1 MIQYSFLEEFET
13 LDELQST
20 LQQLKSNP
28 NAPGTAGAMNNSI
41 YGTGKGGKGNNVE
54 SSMSSGSGKQNRRQ
68 REGSN
73 PNMNT
78 HPAPLVSATSTSAL
92 SVSSKTQQHYQY
104 YTQLFIELLEELC
117 KVLTTRITSPGNTS
131 NTITVDTLQQTFR
144 KHRENLADG
153 NMMIGFAT
161 AAAAAAAG
169 GNYASDG
176 AMNGPSDKITGFS
189 FESLSST
196 FKNASKLFAVS
207 KAWREYYPQKMKMH
221 FIISY
226 FMIYVNALRDAY
238 QVSLHSHIRL
248 CIVLLMLVLSLL

>member
-28 NAPGTAGAMNNSI
+28 NAPGTAGAVNNSI

-54 SSMSSGSGKQNRRQ
+54 SSMSSGSGKQNKRQ

-73 PNMNT
+73 TNMNAS
-78 HPAPLVSATSTSAL
+78 PAPLVSATSTSAL
-92 SVSSKTQQHYQY
+92 TVSSKTQQHYQL
-104 YTQLFIELLEELC
+104 YTQHFTELLEELFG
-117 KVLTTRITSPGNTS
+117 VLTTRITSPGNTS
-131 NTITVDTLQQTFR
+131 NTVTVDTLKQTFR

-153 NMMIGFAT
+153 NMMIGFA
-161 AAAAAAAG
+161 AAAG

-176 AMNGPSDKITGFS
+176 AMNSPSDKISGFS
-189 FESLSST
+189 FQSLSST
-196 FKNASKLFAVS
+196 FKNTSKLFAVS
-207 KAWREYYPQKMKMH
+207 KTWQQHYPQKMKMH

-238 QVSLHSHIRL
+238 QVSLRSHI
-248 CIVLLMLVLSLL
+248 